1 MVITHN
7 DSGSV
12 EKLKG
17 DKALGQK
24 ELVDMSPAA
33 AMMAMPKAQNINQN
47 SMSDDD
53 DDDDDFTRGDGKTTT
68 GTVKTMEAAGKMD

>member
-1 MVITHN
+1 
-7 DSGSV
+7 
-12 EKLKG
+12 
-17 DKALGQK
+17 
-24 ELVDMSPAA
+24 MSPAA